1 MMLKPR
7 NHKLFFVIFFVITQM
22 NNLYSQNMVIIEKQ
36 INTCFTQL
44 QNINVKKPSNAI
56 LKFYPIYE
64 PYIYQKII
72 NEEKNK
78 SGALC
83 KEYLVSEKLSLLQNI
98 YMLYTNDETNSLYNL
113 IDSNE
118 KKIYDILRYN
128 CSPKEIGKVD
138 TINQNAVNDLVK
150 SYYKWYQIMKE
161 KGFEKT
167 LKENISP
174 TSYTK
179 YKWVKELGYLSEKKT
194 NSEIL
199 EKYFQIK
206 KDSSYLSYFIT
217 SQDLSRF
224 YKGKTSTAIINEII
238 ILSLVNNQT
247 SFTTNILNF
256 KLQGKETDIFEIIK
270 QLENHKDCN
279 QLLQQ
284 LKEKNISITLKI

>member
-1 MMLKPR
+1 MAE
-7 NHKLFFVIFFVITQM
+7 
-22 NNLYSQNMVIIEKQ
+22 IEKE
-36 INTCFTQL
+36 INVCFKQL
-44 QNINVKKPSNAI
+44 QTVKANKPINAI
-56 LKFYPIYE
+56 LNFYPIYE
-64 PYIYQKII
+64 PYIYQLSI
-72 NEEKNK
+72 NEEKIK

-83 KEYLVSEKLSLLQNI
+83 KEYLVSEKLSLLKNI
-98 YMLYTNDETNSLYNL
+98 YIICTNDETNALYNL
-113 IDSNE
+113 VDSNG

-138 TINQNAVNDLVK
+138 TINQSAINDLVN
-150 SYYKWYQIMKE
+150 SYNKWYQTVKE

-167 LKENISP
+167 LKENLTP

-194 NSEIL
+194 NKEIL

-206 KDSSYLSYFIT
+206 KDSSYLNYFII
-217 SQDLSRF
+217 SQNLSRF

-238 ILSLVNNQT
+238 ILSLINNQT

-256 KLQGKETDIFEIIK
+256 KLQGKETDIYEIIK
-270 QLENHKDCN
+270 QLENNKDSN